1 LARDVPGKESVYT
14 DKNESSWRE
23 HQAVFFYRN
32 RKKKGFRG
40 AARKA
45 SLLFLVCAAAMGA
58 WHYLGMNQYVQLL
71 YKRPPA
77 DISKVTHPVVP
88 PRHLSLTRVREMLQD
103 KTLLNARKNIF
114 FADTPQESFRIA
126 TSLDPDLNA
135 FLISRLDHLKTL
147 TRGKPRQIA
156 MVVMDA
162 NLGRILAMAG
172 FDLENP
178 ETNPCTAAIF
188 PAASVFKIVTA
199 AAAVDAL
206 GYTPQT
212 PLYFNGNK
220 YTLYK
225 RQLKEVKNR
234 YTVKVSLAKAFADS
248 INPVFGKLGQT
259 YLGKDK
265 LSAYARAFG
274 FNQTPLTDLVFD
286 GGRFSIEEDPFHL
299 AELGCGFNRDTLI
312 SPVFGAMMLTPLFNQ
327 GQMLLPA
334 VVSRVTN
341 AKGETVYT
349 HTRESLAQAIDP
361 ASAPAIIRL
370 MEKTV
375 SRGTARKAFGKFS
388 RDKTLGELVIGGK
401 TGSLSNREH
410 TIKYDWFTGFG
421 KEKTGPKAIVVSIVV
436 GHGKYIGTRAGTHAR
451 SILEHYFS
459 RNAATSSG

>member
-1 LARDVPGKESVYT
+1 MYIYKKENT
-14 DKNESSWRE
+14 WRE
-23 HQAVFFYRN
+23 HQADFIYRK
-32 RKKKGFRG
+32 RKRQFFRG
-40 AARKA
+40 AARKI
-45 SLLFLVCAAAMGA
+45 SLLFLVCAAAMGV
-58 WHYLGMNQYVQLL
+58 WQYLALNRHIQPL
-71 YKRPPA
+71 YKSPPA
-77 DISKVTHPVVP
+77 DTAKVIQQVVT
-88 PRHLSLTRVREMLQD
+88 PRHLSRTKVREMMQD
-103 KTLLNARKNIF
+103 KPLLNARKNIF

-126 TSLDPDLNA
+126 TSMDPDLNE
-135 FLISRLDHLKTL
+135 FLTSRLDHLKTL

-162 NLGRILAMAG
+162 NLGQILAMAG

-178 ETNPCTAAIF
+178 ETNPCTAAIY
-188 PAASVFKIVTA
+188 PAASIFKIVTA

-225 RQLKEVKNR
+225 RQLKDVKNK

-259 YLGKDK
+259 YLGKET
-265 LSAYARAFG
+265 LSSYAQAFG
-274 FNQTPLTDLVFD
+274 FNQVPQTDLVFD
-286 GGRFSIEEDPFHL
+286 GGRFSINEDNFHL

-327 GQMLLPA
+327 GQILLPA
-334 VVSRVTN
+334 VVTQVTN
-341 AKGETVYT
+341 AKGETVYK
-349 HTRESLAQAIDP
+349 HTKEYLASAMDP
-361 ASAPAIIRL
+361 ASADAIIRL

-375 SRGTARKAFGKFS
+375 SQGTARKAFGRVS
-388 RDKTLGELVIGGK
+388 RDKILANLVIGGK

-421 KEKTGPKAIVVSIVV
+421 KEKTGSRAIVVSIVV

-451 SILEHYFS
+451 SILQHYFS
-459 RNAATSSG
+459 TNPASPSG

>member
-1 LARDVPGKESVYT
+1 MDTYRKE
-14 DKNESSWRE
+14 NSWRE
-23 HQAVFFYRN
+23 HQAEFIYRK
-32 RKKKGFRG
+32 RKRQFFRG
-40 AARKA
+40 TARKI
-45 SLLFLVCAAAMGA
+45 SLLFLVCAAAIAA
-58 WHYLGMNQYVQLL
+58 WQYLGLNRYMQPLSRIPTN
-71 YKRPPA
+71 
-77 DISKVTHPVVP
+77 DTSKVTQPVVT
-88 PRHLSLTRVREMLQD
+88 PRHLSRTQVREMLQD
-103 KTLLNARKNIF
+103 KPLINARKNIF
-114 FADTPQESFRIA
+114 FADTPRESFRIA
-126 TSLDPDLNA
+126 TSLDTDLNA
-135 FLISRLDHLKTL
+135 FLTSRLDHLKTL

-162 NLGRILAMAG
+162 NQGQILGMAG

-188 PAASVFKIVTA
+188 PAASIFKIVTA

-225 RQLKEVKNR
+225 RQLKDVKNR

-259 YLGKDK
+259 HLGKET
-265 LSAYARAFG
+265 LSAYAHAFG
-274 FNQTPLTDLVFD
+274 FNQTPQTDLVFD
-286 GGRFSIEEDPFHL
+286 GGLFTMNEEDDFHL

-327 GQMLLPA
+327 GQILLPA
-334 VVSRVTN
+334 VITRVTN
-341 AKGETVYT
+341 AKEETVYK
-349 HTRESLAQAIDP
+349 HSKEYLASAIDP
-361 ASAPAIIRL
+361 ASAPAIIGL

-375 SRGTARKAFGKFS
+375 SQGTARKAFGRFS
-388 RDKTLGELVIGGK
+388 RDKTLANLVIGGK

-421 KEKTGPKAIVVSIVV
+421 KEKNGPRAIVVSIVV
-436 GHGKYIGTRAGTHAR
+436 GHGKYIGTRAGTHAK
-451 SILEHYFS
+451 SILKYYFS
-459 RNAATSSG
+459 THPASQSG

>member
-1 LARDVPGKESVYT
+1 VYT
-14 DKNESSWRE
+14 YKKENTWRE
-23 HQAVFFYRN
+23 HQAEFIHRKRKRQFFQ
-32 RKKKGFRG
+32 G
-40 AARKA
+40 AARKI

-58 WHYLGMNQYVQLL
+58 WQFLALNQYVQPLS
-71 YKRPPA
+71 KNPPA
-77 DISKVTHPVVP
+77 DTSKVTQPVVTP
-88 PRHLSLTRVREMLQD
+88 LQLSRTQVRDMMQD
-103 KTLLNARKNIF
+103 KPLLNARKNIF
-114 FADTPQESFRIA
+114 FTDTPQESFRIA

-135 FLISRLDHLKTL
+135 FITSRLDHLKTL

-162 NLGRILAMAG
+162 NLGQILAMAG

-178 ETNPCTAAIF
+178 ESNPCTAAIY
-188 PAASVFKIVTA
+188 PAASIFKIVTA

-225 RQLKEVKNR
+225 RQLQDVKNK

-259 YLGKDK
+259 YIGKET
-265 LSAYARAFG
+265 LSAYAHAFG
-274 FNQTPLTDLVFD
+274 FNQTPQTDLVFD
-286 GGRFSIEEDPFHL
+286 GGRFAMNEDPFHL

-327 GQMLLPA
+327 GQILLPA
-334 VVSRVTN
+334 VVTSVTN
-341 AKGETVYT
+341 AKGEAVYK
-349 HTRESLAQAIDP
+349 HTKEYLASAIDP
-361 ASAPAIIRL
+361 GSAAAIIRL

-375 SRGTARKAFGKFS
+375 SQGTARKSFGRIS
-388 RDKTLGELVIGGK
+388 RDKTLANLVIGGK

-451 SILEHYFS
+451 SILKHYFS
-459 RNAATSSG
+459 TNPASPSG

>member
-1 LARDVPGKESVYT
+1 MPGIYQGKNKTVFTYKKE
-14 DKNESSWRE
+14 DSWRE
-23 HQAVFFYRN
+23 HQAEFIYRK
-32 RKKKGFRG
+32 RKKRFFRST
-40 AARKA
+40 ARKTMV
-45 SLLFLVCAAAMGA
+45 LFLVCSAFVGA
-58 WHYLGMNQYVQLL
+58 WQYFSLHLQPLYHNPSVGSSRVTQPVIEPLQLS
-71 YKRPPA
+71 R
-77 DISKVTHPVVP
+77 IQ
-88 PRHLSLTRVREMLQD
+88 VRKMVQD
-103 KTLLNARKNIF
+103 KNLLNARKNIF
-114 FADTPQESFRIA
+114 FTDTPEESFRIV
-126 TSLDPDLNA
+126 TSLDPDLTS
-135 FLISRLDHLKTL
+135 FLTSRLDHLKTL

-162 NLGRILAMAG
+162 NLGQILAMAG

-178 ETNPCTAAIF
+178 ETNPCTSAIY
-188 PAASVFKIVTA
+188 PAASIFKIVTA

-225 RQLKEVKNR
+225 RQLKDVKNK
-234 YTVKVSLAKAFADS
+234 YTVKVSLASAFADS

-259 YLGKDK
+259 YLGKET
-265 LSAYARAFG
+265 LSAYAHAFG

-286 GGRFSIEEDPFHL
+286 GGRFSMNEDNFHL

-334 VVSRVTN
+334 VVARVTN
-341 AKGETVYT
+341 AKGETVYK
-349 HTRESLAQAIDP
+349 HTREYLASAIDP
-361 ASAPAIIRL
+361 ASAAAIIRL

-375 SRGTARKAFGKFS
+375 SQGTAKKSFGRFS
-388 RDKTLGELVIGGK
+388 RDKTLSRLVIGGK

-421 KEKTGPKAIVVSIVV
+421 KEKTGSRAIVVSIVV

-451 SILEHYFS
+451 SILKHYF
-459 RNAATSSG
+459 ATKQAPPSS